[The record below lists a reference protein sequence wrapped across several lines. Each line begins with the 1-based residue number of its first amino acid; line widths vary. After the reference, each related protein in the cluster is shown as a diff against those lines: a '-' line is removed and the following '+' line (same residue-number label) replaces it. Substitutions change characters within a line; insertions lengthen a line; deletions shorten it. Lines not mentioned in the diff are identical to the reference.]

1 MLGLRDSKL
10 ARLQA
15 RANQLAFDHHF
26 LGGFEEEHA
35 AAYGLEGEQ
44 PETARTKRELEEAQA
59 RIAALSDPLGQA
71 WEEANREIENADG
84 DGYNENHEGILIGK
98 SLGAKA
104 KNYDIELPNKEI
116 VHLTEGSHVSH
127 VEVIAGK
134 GRNRKIDEIDTL
146 VHLFPGSSESEWQK
160 KKGVGFID
168 YEGESYRVNLHWYEE
183 PTVGRVK
190 WKVKADKDG
199 NWFYDDE

>member
-1 MLGLRDSKL
+1 MFFGV
-10 ARLQA
+10 ARNELQA
-15 RANQLAFDHHF
+15 RS
-26 LGGFEEEHA
+26 A
-35 AAYGLEGEQ
+35 AADEAFISGLLEMLEAGKEGMKLAVLFGAPAVAVNHAIGQ
-44 PETARTKRELEEAQA
+44 LN
-59 RIAALSDPLGQA
+59 DPLWA
-71 WEEANREIENADG
+71 VWEETDREVENPNG
-84 DGYNENHEGILIGK
+84 EGYNENHEGILIGR

-116 VHLTEGSHVSH
+116 VHLTERSHVSH

-134 GRNRKIDEIDTL
+134 GRNREIDTL
-146 VHLFPGSSESEWQK
+146 VHLFPGSSEGQWQK